1 MFAIAPGVIPRPKI
15 VYKMMLGCSCFEW
28 VILCVVAIE
37 NDQVQ
42 TYLATWL
49 TISFL
54 LKLLQKSLILNYLR
68 FLSYGHQELLLH
80 FQISATDARALGIGA
95 ALVEI
100 LAQERRTCEYY
111 HVPERLQPALSNF
124 NGRLQD
130 HAAECCGCIHQDSK
144 GSGTIYLLWWFFYYN
159 FNCTV
164 CLSISLSEINS
175 LQGRRQHCH
184 CGWNTK

>member
-15 VYKMMLGCSCFEW
+15 VYKVMRLGCYCFEW
-28 VILCVVAIE
+28 VILCVVAIQ

-54 LKLLQKSLILNYLR
+54 LKSLSLNYLR
-68 FLSYGHQELLLH
+68 FLSYGHQEVLLH
-80 FQISATDARALGIGA
+80 VQISATDARALGIGA

-111 HVPERLQPALSNF
+111 HVPESLQPALSNF
-124 NGRLQD
+124 NGGLQD

-144 GSGTIYLLWWFFYYN
+144 GTGTYILVVVVLL
-159 FNCTV
+159 
-164 CLSISLSEINS
+164 L
-175 LQGRRQHCH
+175 
-184 CGWNTK
+184 